1 MRIQSFEKGLQ
12 GGPGLVHSQRNLVR
26 CQRQTMRPQLV
37 LLDPVCW
44 HHLVTVNSAG
54 SKGCDCQHSL
64 CSIWVL
70 ISFPGGSDGKEYAC
84 NVGDL
89 GLIPELGRSPGGGH
103 GNPLQYPCL
112 ENPTDRGAWQAIVQ
126 GLAKSQIQLKHLS
139 THTCILFFVLELFLN

>member
-1 MRIQSFEKGLQ
+1 MRLQSFEKGLQ

-103 GNPLQYPCL
+103 GNPLQYHCL
-112 ENPTDRGAWQAIVQ
+112 ENPDGQRS
-126 GLAKSQIQLKHLS
+126 LAGCSPWGCKALDVTEQLS
-139 THTCILFFVLELFLN
+139 TAQRI